1 MKKSPYNHLKKRDE
15 MALGCIE
22 CLPHR
27 IKEPLEVHDQN
38 FKGDKVTWFRVF
50 VLPPDQLQVQNNSDL
65 DLTRM

>member
-1 MKKSPYNHLKKRDE
+1 

-27 IKEPLEVHDQN
+27 IKDPLEVHDHN
-38 FKGDKVTWFRVF
+38 FKGDKVTWFHVF
-50 VLPPDQLQVQNNSDL
+50 PPDQLQVQNNSDL